1 MKVIYISHLH
11 PSAKTALKNVGGT
24 QTVSVQI
31 LNALEQHAD
40 VTVRPVLL
48 NASAKWIELRS
59 IFFLFKLY
67 RTLPKII
74 ETEKA
79 DVVFFVSMV
88 TATMAFFL
96 RRKLKIPTVTL
107 NHGHDVIWTFWPYQ
121 KLVPKVFKNLDGV
134 ISVSESTR
142 QASLARGLQPSKGIV
157 LPNGL
162 LINPQRLYDKH
173 TSREWISAEFNLDLE
188 HKYLLLTVG
197 RQVKRKG
204 HAWFIQEVLP
214 LIESDIV
221 FLLIGEGREAEM
233 LRQLKQHSPHG
244 DRIILAGKVPNPL
257 LQQAY
262 DAADLFLMPN
272 IPVPGDMEG
281 FGVVIL
287 EANEARTPAIASALE
302 GIQDVICNGINGY
315 TVEPLHP
322 QKFAN
327 KIDEAIRQDLQTL
340 SASSYR
346 YVLQHHQW
354 TMIGNQYVDFFQA
367 AIETRRKTVLDQGPH
382 KSTL

>member
-11 PSAKTALKNVGGT
+11 PSAENALQNVGGT

-40 VTVRPVLL
+40 VTVHPILL
-48 NASAKWIELRS
+48 KSSEKWIELRS
-59 IFFLFKLY
+59 LFFLFKLY

-74 ETEKA
+74 EIEKA
-79 DVVFFVSMV
+79 DIVFFVSMV

-96 RRKLKIPTVTL
+96 RRKIKIPTVTL
-107 NHGHDVIWTFWPYQ
+107 NHGHDVIWRFWPYQ
-121 KLVPKVFKNLDGV
+121 KLVPKVFENLEGV

-142 QASLARGLQPSKGIV
+142 QASLVRGLQPTKGIV
-157 LPNGL
+157 IPNGMQ
-162 LINPQRLYDKH
+162 INPQRPYRKS
-173 TSREWISAEFNLDLE
+173 TSKAWIEAEFNLDLK
-188 HKYLLLTVG
+188 HKYLLLSVG

-214 LIESDIV
+214 LIQSDSV
-221 FLLIGEGREAEM
+221 FLLIGEGSEAKM
-233 LRQLKQHSPHG
+233 LRRLKQNSPDG
-244 DRIILAGKVPNPL
+244 DRIMLAGKVSAL
-257 LQQAY
+257 FLQHAY
-262 DAADLFLMPN
+262 DAADLFIMPN

-302 GIQDVICNGINGY
+302 GIQDVICNGVNGY
-315 TVEPLHP
+315 TVAPLNP
-322 QKFAN
+322 QKFASA
-327 KIDEAIRQDLQTL
+327 IDEAICQDLLVL
-340 SASSYR
+340 SASSYQH
-346 YVLQHHQW
+346 VLQQHQW
-354 TMIGNQYVDFFQA
+354 KLIGDRYVDFFGRV
-367 AIETRRKTVLDQGPH
+367 IESHLKKAHDNSK